1 MQRITTQ
8 ELSGQI
14 NSLIGKIEN
23 GESFIITKEGN
34 PVAELVS
41 LRAKKAS
48 WKRPIEKVVMPEGVS
63 GSQMVIEDRDE
74 S

>member
-14 NSLIGKIEN
+14 NSLIGKIVN
-23 GESFIITKEGN
+23 GESFIITNEGN
-34 PVAELVS
+34 PVAEIVS

-48 WKRPIEKVVMPEGVS
+48 WKRPIEKVVMPEGVT
-63 GSQMVIEDRDE
+63 GQGFIEEERE
-74 S
+74 RG